1 MYHRWKIMKK
11 NATCGSS
18 IAGCALGQWSKEN
31 SRRVMLKHGGLYRDL
46 HGLSNS
52 LSCILNVQNIL
63 RMSLLYVG
71 TKHMLHQLFFYFFWP
86 THYVS
91 MNTVLNLSKNCN
103 YLIPPTQSYC
113 WRNTVYGWSLI
124 RWKKMWNVFLRLF
137 HPFPFKI
144 FFSEK
149 NNSVYLSHLQI
160 LYPFQGQ

>member
-1 MYHRWKIMKK
+1 MKK

-113 WRNTVYGWSLI
+113 WRNTAVYGWSFI
-124 RWKKMWNVFLRLF
+124 RWKKNAKRVPSLI
-137 HPFPFKI
+137 PSI
-144 FFSEK
+144 
-149 NNSVYLSHLQI
+149 
-160 LYPFQGQ
+160 PFQDFLFGKK